1 MLESRHH
8 DSFAVRTWR
17 YMRLAMVLVIV
28 GLAVAVV
35 YEIVRVGC
43 SKTSI
48 SAYYYTPARG
58 IFVSSLIGIAVCLV
72 CLRGST
78 AVEDVLLNLAGV
90 LAPVVAF
97 VPTPIEVETCKSL
110 TGATEDSAANIANN
124 VHALIAVGAAAL
136 LLVLYIGRRRRH
148 SFAAWIAWGA
158 LLGYCAAA
166 LVVLQ
171 SAPDFFKE
179 HAHFAAALPMF
190 LVITAVVLLN
200 ALRYKEDTDGT
211 LRNRYTA
218 IAGGMVI
225 AIVAWPVGYALHWS
239 DRTIATETALLLL
252 FAIFWANQ
260 TYHLWHRGLWGT
272 RQLHGP
278 PVPPIREK

>member
-1 MLESRHH
+1 
-8 DSFAVRTWR
+8 
-17 YMRLAMVLVIV
+17 MRLAMVLVIV
-28 GLAVAVV
+28 GLAVSVV

-58 IFVSSLIGIAVCLV
+58 VFVSALLGIAVCLV

-78 AVEDVLLNLAGV
+78 GVEDVLLNIAGV

-97 VPTPIEVETCKSL
+97 VPTPMQAETCKSF
-110 TGATEDSAANIANN
+110 TSATEDSAPNIANN
-124 VHALIAVGAAAL
+124 VHALVAVGAAAL
-136 LLVLYIGRRRRH
+136 LLVLCIGSRRRH
-148 SFAAWIAWGA
+148 SLAAWIAWGA
-158 LLGYCAAA
+158 LLGYCVAT

-171 SAPDFFKE
+171 STPKFFKA

-190 LVITAVVLLN
+190 LVITGVVVLN

-218 IAGGMVI
+218 IAGAMLI
-225 AIVAWPVGYALHWS
+225 AIVAWPVGYALDWN

-252 FAIFWANQ
+252 FGIFWANQ
-260 TYHLWHRGLWGT
+260 TYHLWHRGLWGA
-272 RQLHGP
+272 RRSHAP
-278 PVPPIREK
+278 PARSRREK